1 MKATIN
7 RCPYC
12 NSMDIAID
20 VNVTIGCHLE
30 DGMIV
35 LDDGYFDSSA
45 RQLADNLEEADLDD
59 MKGFCHHCGS
69 YFDVERVDEKG
80 FQFRPENVAVQ
91 ERKEKNNAL

>member
-35 LDDGYFDSSA
+35 LDDGYFDGSA
-45 RQLADNLEEADLDD
+45 RQLDDNLKEADLDD

-69 YFDVERVDEKG
+69 YFDVERIDEKG